1 MAKKSWIARNKK
13 RIETVERFAEKRRQL
28 KEAGDY
34 EGLQKLP
41 RNASPTRIKNR
52 CSLTGRARGF
62 VGAYGLSRIKFRE
75 LALAGKL
82 PGIRKSSW

>member
-13 RIETVERFAEKRRQL
+13 RMETAERYAEKRRQL

-34 EGLQKLP
+34 EALQKLP
-41 RNASPTRIKNR
+41 RNASPTRIRKR
-52 CSLTGRARGF
+52 CSLTGRGRGY
-62 VGAYGLSRIKFRE
+62 VGQYGLSRIKFRE
-75 LALAGKL
+75 LALAGKI